1 MWHELSQAYTRRSF
15 RVCANPKCENI
26 ISINEDTSSWKR
38 FCGERCR
45 VQANNAKLSAQN
57 TRAREAFYA
66 CKPYAEIY
74 EEAFGRA
81 LSFKDPERAKLCRR
95 LDRWIDV
102 QFSKSAKGKAALKQ
116 GAARR

>member
-1 MWHELSQAYTRRSF
+1 MA
-15 RVCANPKCENI
+15 CEGV
-26 ISINEDTSSWKR
+26 KVVLR
-38 FCGERCR
+38 
-45 VQANNAKLSAQN
+45 AQN

-81 LSFKDPERAKLCRR
+81 LSFKDPERAKLCCR

-102 QFSKSAKGKAALKQ
+102 QFSRSAKGKAALKQ